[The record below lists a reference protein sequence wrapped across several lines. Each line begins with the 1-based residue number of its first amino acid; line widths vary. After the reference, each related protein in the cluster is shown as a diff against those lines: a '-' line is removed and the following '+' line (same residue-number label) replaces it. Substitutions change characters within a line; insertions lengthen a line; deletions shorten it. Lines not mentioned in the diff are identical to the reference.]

1 MGDEITTTTT
11 TQATAPAVVAAPV
24 QAPTVAPVAPQDPLA
39 TLAARLDAAEKAAAE
54 SQRQLTEL
62 RTLRQRDSLRA
73 AVPDILDPVL
83 LDHPVFEAARQ
94 TDPMGNLT
102 PAATEAL
109 KKLRT
114 DYPAFFRA
122 GGAGGLPN
130 TAPTQ
135 TAPLEMSKAEWKELY
150 RSDPKRAMTKE
161 VQDAV
166 DRWVR
171 NHG

>member
-1 MGDEITTTTT
+1 MGDETPTTTTT
-11 TQATAPAVVAAPV
+11 ATAPAPTT
-24 QAPTVAPVAPQDPLA
+24 APTVSVQTQAPAPMDPLA

-54 SQRQLTEL
+54 SNRLLGEL

-73 AVPDILDPVL
+73 AVPDILDPVI
-83 LDHPVFEAARQ
+83 LDHPLFEAARQ
-94 TDPMGNLT
+94 TDAMGNLT
-102 PAATEAL
+102 PAANEAL

-114 DYPAFFRA
+114 DYPSFFRA
-122 GGAGGLPN
+122 GGNGGLPN

-135 TAPLEMSKAEWKELY
+135 TAPLEMSKTEWKELY
-150 RSDPKRAMTKE
+150 RTDPKRALTRE

-166 DRWVR
+166 ERWVR